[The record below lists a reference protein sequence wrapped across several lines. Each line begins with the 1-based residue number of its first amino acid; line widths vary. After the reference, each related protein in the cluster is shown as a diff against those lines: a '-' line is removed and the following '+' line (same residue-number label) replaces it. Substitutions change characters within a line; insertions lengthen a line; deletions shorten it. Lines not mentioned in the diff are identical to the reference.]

1 MSSTVPVTLGPSV
14 ETYLSLLCGKDR
26 EEGTN
31 TEKVTELNVNL
42 IQALAGAMHEAIIKH
57 TDSQS

>member
-14 ETYLSLLCGKDR
+14 STEGGKDR

-42 IQALAGAMHEAIIKH
+42 TQALAGAMHEAIIKH

>member
-14 ETYLSLLCGKDR
+14 STEGGKDR